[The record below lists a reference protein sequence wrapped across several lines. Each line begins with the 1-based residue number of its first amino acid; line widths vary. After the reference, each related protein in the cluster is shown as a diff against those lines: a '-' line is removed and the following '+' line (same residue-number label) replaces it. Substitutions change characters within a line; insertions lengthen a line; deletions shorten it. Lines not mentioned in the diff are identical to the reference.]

1 MKVSE
6 FDYEL
11 PSELI
16 AQEPVEPRDASR
28 LMVLHR
34 KTQRIEH
41 RIFREI
47 IEYLEP
53 GDLLVLN
60 VSKVIPA
67 RLYARKKTG
76 ASIEIL
82 LIERLEEGIWKCLVR
97 PGQKVKKG
105 TELVID
111 EDLSAVCLGRG
122 EDGTRILKF
131 QPQDDRLIFEK
142 GRTPLPPYIKNEVPL
157 ERYQTVYAKEE
168 GSVAAPTAGLHFT
181 PELIEKL
188 KKKGVQFAEVVLHVG
203 IGTFRP
209 VKVEEVE
216 KHKMHEEF
224 YQVPKET
231 VRKLRET
238 RERGNRIVAVGTT
251 TVRTLETIARLP
263 EQEEY
268 VGKTDLFIY
277 PPFEFKLVDALVTN
291 FHLPRST
298 LLMLVAA
305 FAGKDFVMEAYR
317 EAVKRRYRFFSF
329 GDAML
334 IL

>member
-1 MKVSE
+1 
-6 FDYEL
+6 
-11 PSELI
+11 
-16 AQEPVEPRDASR
+16 
-28 LMVLHR
+28 
-34 KTQRIEH
+34 
-41 RIFREI
+41 
-47 IEYLEP
+47 
-53 GDLLVLN
+53 
-60 VSKVIPA
+60 
-67 RLYARKKTG
+67 
-76 ASIEIL
+76 
-82 LIERLEEGIWKCLVR
+82 
-97 PGQKVKKG
+97 
-105 TELVID
+105 
-111 EDLSAVCLGRG
+111 
-122 EDGTRILKF
+122 
-131 QPQDDRLIFEK
+131 LIFEK

-224 YQVPKET
+224 YQVTKET
-231 VRKLRET
+231 IKKLRET

-277 PPFEFKLVDALVTN
+277 PPFEFKLVDALITN

>member
-1 MKVSE
+1 
-6 FDYEL
+6 
-11 PSELI
+11 
-16 AQEPVEPRDASR
+16 
-28 LMVLHR
+28 
-34 KTQRIEH
+34 
-41 RIFREI
+41 
-47 IEYLEP
+47 
-53 GDLLVLN
+53 
-60 VSKVIPA
+60 
-67 RLYARKKTG
+67 
-76 ASIEIL
+76 
-82 LIERLEEGIWKCLVR
+82 
-97 PGQKVKKG
+97 
-105 TELVID
+105 
-111 EDLSAVCLGRG
+111 
-122 EDGTRILKF
+122 
-131 QPQDDRLIFEK
+131 
-142 GRTPLPPYIKNEVPL
+142 
-157 ERYQTVYAKEE
+157 
-168 GSVAAPTAGLHFT
+168 
-181 PELIEKL
+181 
-188 KKKGVQFAEVVLHVG
+188 VG

-277 PPFEFKLVDALVTN
+277 PPFEFKLVDALITN